1 MLAGDLPC
9 EGAVYLGRLEADE
22 TKKQERGAERIDD
35 REERAQGEPEFAK
48 GKRMADKTPSDGR
61 NAAGRNGRPHASPR
75 RSWTPSAPR

>member
-1 MLAGDLPC
+1 MLRKSSTADPANSTIEQERNRASCDLPC

-48 GKRMADKTPSDGR
+48 GKE
-61 NAAGRNGRPHASPR
+61 NGRQDAL
-75 RSWTPSAPR
+75 